1 MSTKLNVEIKKINDN
16 FSVFKY
22 QAEDFIRYGL
32 CFNSEIEELN
42 KGILPVEGREYV
54 FITKPD
60 MKELTEFYLEER

>member
-1 MSTKLNVEIKKINDN
+1 MNSKTNIEIKKINED

-22 QAEDFIRYGL
+22 KSEDFIRYGL

-42 KGILPVEGREYV
+42 KGILPVEGREYG

-60 MKELTEFYLEER
+60 M